1 MNREPSLAERLR
13 RRPLLWVLAAVAA
26 VVFVIVG
33 LQWLDGRTVRTEARE
48 TWGQRIIIASG
59 LGVLVA
65 EAARR
70 WRWWLGAVA
79 LVATLAGTFIVVD
92 RVADEV
98 RLDRFDEDQRR
109 PTAAGPPIT
118 TTPEPAPRPAGALD
132 RESWGALDIT
142 LEPVF
147 TGLRQPMAVE
157 PIPETDEDYVL
168 QREGE
173 IVRIGEGDTEG
184 DVLVD
189 LSAETTLEG
198 ERGMFD
204 LALGPVDGRLYV
216 SFSDREGDNRV
227 ISYSTE
233 GGGLGD
239 RVDVIEVT
247 QPFETHN
254 GGSLEFDLAGHLL
267 LGVGDGGRLRD
278 PLDSGQDTGTRLGSI
293 LRIAPVPG
301 GGYEIPPDNP
311 LLDAGAAWPEIY
323 AFGLRNPW
331 RMSVDSLTGDIFI
344 GEVGQDSFEEVDRIP
359 FGTGGQNFGWS
370 RTEGPDVHVGPDT
383 APTGF
388 TEADIP
394 SDNVDPIHF
403 YPHDPEGIEGARNS
417 ITGGHVYRGDDIE
430 MLGGTYVFA
439 DFSAS
444 MLFAVLIDENVA
456 VDERIL
462 LDDVPAVVSLG
473 VDHDGEIL
481 VISLAGDV
489 TRVTQG

>member
-1 MNREPSLAERLR
+1 MNQEPPPLERLR

-33 LQWLDGRTVRTEARE
+33 LQWLDGRTIRTEARE
-48 TWGQRIIIASG
+48 AWGQRIIIAGG
-59 LGVLVA
+59 LGLLVA

-70 WRWWLGAVA
+70 WRWWLGAIA
-79 LVATLAGTFIVVD
+79 LVATLAGTVVLVD

-98 RLDRFDEDQRR
+98 RLDRFSEDQRR
-109 PTAAGPPIT
+109 PTADGPPIT
-118 TTPEPAPRPAGALD
+118 ATPVAAPRPAGALD
-132 RESWGALDIT
+132 RESWEALDLT
-142 LEPVF
+142 LESVF

-157 PIPETDEDYVL
+157 PIPETDEYYVL

-173 IVRIGEGDTEG
+173 ILRIGEGDAEG

-216 SFSDREGDNRV
+216 SYTDLEGDNRV

-233 GGGLGD
+233 GGGLDD
-239 RVDVIEVT
+239 RIDVIEVT

-254 GGSLEFDLAGHLL
+254 GGSLEFDLSGYLL
-267 LGVGDGGRLRD
+267 LGIGDGGRLRD
-278 PLDSGQDTGTRLGSI
+278 PLDSGQDTGTRPGSI
-293 LRIAPVPG
+293 LRIAPAPG

-311 LLDAGAAWPEIY
+311 LLDASTAWPEIY
-323 AFGLRNPW
+323 AYGLRNPW
-331 RMSVDSLTGDIFI
+331 RMSVDPLTGDIFI
-344 GEVGQDSFEEVDRIP
+344 GDVGQDAFEEVNRIP

-370 RTEGPDVHVGPDT
+370 RTEGPDVYIGPET

-388 TEADIP
+388 TTADIP

-403 YPHDPEGIEGARNS
+403 YAHDPERVMGSRNS
-417 ITGGHVYRGDDIE
+417 ITGGHLYRGDDIE

-444 MLFAVLIDENVA
+444 MLFAVLIDEGVA

-462 LDDVPAVVSLG
+462 LEDVPAVVSLG

-489 TRVTQG
+489 TRVTRG